1 MLRSVPESERSSKS
15 HNLSGDQL
23 PVERTLGA
31 YWDAEADAFS
41 YKVEISVPGN
51 THRKILSQ
59 IFTIW
64 DPRGLI
70 IPFIIRAKMLLQKLW
85 MGNLQRRKER
95 RIDWDAPIP
104 AEKLT
109 EWYRWYKEAKQLFH
123 IVIPRP
129 FRTRQDS
136 STSTSLMVFSNASE
150 KAYGTCAYLMHCYE
164 DGTTECRLIA
174 AKARVAPLKR
184 LTIPRLELMGAVVAV
199 RLAETLINELETP
212 IHRVIFW
219 SDSAIVL
226 QWLQK
231 SSNCFHTFV
240 GNRVAEVDDT
250 LARLK
255 EMFGEENVY
264 FRYIPSALKPS
275 R

>member
-1 MLRSVPESERSSKS
+1 MQ
-15 HNLSGDQL
+15 NLSGDQL
-23 PVERTLGA
+23 PVERTLRA
-31 YWDAEADAFS
+31 YWNAEADAFS
-41 YKVEISVPGN
+41 YEVEISVPGN

-59 IFTIW
+59 IFTLW

-70 IPFIIRAKMLLQKLW
+70 IPFIIRAKMFLQKLW
-85 MGNLQRRKER
+85 MDNLQRRKER

-109 EWYRWYKEAKQLFH
+109 EWYRWYEEAKRLFH

-136 STSTSLMVFSNASE
+136 PTSTSFMVFSDASE

-164 DGTTECRLIA
+164 DGAIECRLIA

-184 LTIPRLELMGAVVAV
+184 LSNPHLELMGAV
-199 RLAETLINELETP
+199 RLAETLINELKTP

-219 SDSAIVL
+219 SDSGIVL

-250 LARLK
+250 LSRLK
-255 EMFGEENVY
+255 KFLVKKT
-264 FRYIPSALKPS
+264 YIFAIFLPH
-275 R
+275 

>member
-1 MLRSVPESERSSKS
+1 MLFGEIGAPARANYVIRLAAEDHQHLYPLVSSIVDKWFYMDDAMGSVNSIAEGVQVVQQLTGLMAKAGFHLHKWLSNSVEVLRSVPESERSSKL

-70 IPFIIRAKMLLQKLW
+70 IPFIIRAKTFLQKLW
-85 MGNLQRRKER
+85 MDNSQRRKER

-104 AEKLT
+104 VEKLT
-109 EWYRWYKEAKQLFH
+109 EWYRWYEEAKQLFH

-136 STSTSLMVFSNASE
+136 PTSTSLMIFSDASE

-164 DGTTECRLIA
+164 DGTIECR
-174 AKARVAPLKR
+174 
-184 LTIPRLELMGAVVAV
+184 
-199 RLAETLINELETP
+199 
-212 IHRVIFW
+212 
-219 SDSAIVL
+219 SDS
-226 QWLQK
+226 
-231 SSNCFHTFV
+231 
-240 GNRVAEVDDT
+240 G
-250 LARLK
+250 
-255 EMFGEENVY
+255 
-264 FRYIPSALKPS
+264 
-275 R
+275 